1 MHRLGAMGG
10 MGLTSMTGF
19 AASSGEVDGI
29 DWRWDLRTLNGRGLD
44 MRVRVPPGFEHV
56 EPAARER
63 IARVVA
69 RGNCQAGL
77 QIRRSTA
84 GADLTINEAAL
95 ARVMELVAAIRARG
109 DIAAPR
115 ADGVLALKG
124 VLDAPEPGQ
133 GGESRDVA
141 TGAMIAGLERALT
154 DLGEARRREGDELA
168 RSLLAQLGEITALV
182 DAIAALP
189 TRTRE
194 AQLERLRGQLERLL
208 ETGIELSSERLQQ
221 EAALLATKVDI
232 REEIDRVNAHVEA
245 ARGLIGAD
253 GAVGRRLDFLAQEFN
268 REANTIC
275 AKSSDIETTR
285 LGLEL
290 KAVIDQFREQVQNV
304 E

>member
-1 MHRLGAMGG
+1 MGG

-56 EPAARER
+56 EPAAREQ

-95 ARVMELVAAIRARG
+95 ARVMELVAAIRAAG

-168 RSLLAQLGEITALV
+168 RSLLAQLGEIAALV

>member
-1 MHRLGAMGG
+1 

-19 AASSGEVDGI
+19 AASGGEVDGI

-95 ARVMELVAAIRARG
+95 ARVMELVAAIRAAG

>member
-1 MHRLGAMGG
+1 MGG

>member
-1 MHRLGAMGG
+1 

-19 AASSGEVDGI
+19 AASGGEVDGI

-63 IARVVA
+63 IARVVT
-69 RGNCQAGL
+69 RGNCQASL

-95 ARVMELVAAIRARG
+95 ARVMELVAAIRAAG

-168 RSLLAQLGEITALV
+168 RSLLAQLGEITGLV

>member
-1 MHRLGAMGG
+1 

>member
-1 MHRLGAMGG
+1 

-168 RSLLAQLGEITALV
+168 RSLLAQLGEISALV

>member
-1 MHRLGAMGG
+1 

-168 RSLLAQLGEITALV
+168 RSLLAQLGEITGLV

>member
-1 MHRLGAMGG
+1 MGG

-95 ARVMELVAAIRARG
+95 ARVMELVAAIRAAG

-168 RSLLAQLGEITALV
+168 RSLLAQLGEISALV

>member
-1 MHRLGAMGG
+1 

-56 EPAARER
+56 EPAAREQ

-95 ARVMELVAAIRARG
+95 ARVMELVAAIRAAG

-168 RSLLAQLGEITALV
+168 RSLLAQLGEIAALV